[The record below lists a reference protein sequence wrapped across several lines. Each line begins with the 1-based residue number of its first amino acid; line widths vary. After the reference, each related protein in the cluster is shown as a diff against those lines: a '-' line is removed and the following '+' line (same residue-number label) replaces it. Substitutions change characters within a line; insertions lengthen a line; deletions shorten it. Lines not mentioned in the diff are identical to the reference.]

1 LGCNAGAI
9 LNCRYCGF
17 NEYKNITCPT
27 ITTTP
32 AIISNLINA
41 TNLNRTILELI
52 YSSVNDRKTIDLS
65 NLNIHSIHNETF
77 LGLSKLENL
86 YLQNNSIR
94 RIEFY
99 SKDLQSLK
107 LISLE
112 FNNIVQINKSILV
125 GLNKIESVCLFN
137 NPISNLFPTEMLKI
151 CETNPIC
158 KVYINEK
165 C

>member
-1 LGCNAGAI
+1 
-9 LNCRYCGF
+9 
-17 NEYKNITCPT
+17 
-27 ITTTP
+27 
-32 AIISNLINA
+32 
-41 TNLNRTILELI
+41 LI
-52 YSSVNDRKTIDLS
+52 YSLVSERKTIDLS

-77 LGLSKLENL
+77 VGLSKLENL

-107 LISLE
+107 FISLE
-112 FNNIVQINKSILV
+112 SNNIVQINKSILV
-125 GLNKIESVCLFN
+125 GLNKIESVCLYN

-158 KVYINEK
+158 KVYINKK

>member
-1 LGCNAGAI
+1 MGCNAGGI
-9 LNCRYCGF
+9 QNCRYCGF
-17 NEYKNITCPT
+17 SSYKPCP
-27 ITTTP
+27 ITTT
-32 AIISNLINA
+32 IISNSINA

-99 SKDLQSLK
+99 SKDLQSLR

>member
-1 LGCNAGAI
+1 MGCGVGGI
-9 LNCRYCGF
+9 QNCRYCGF
-17 NEYKNITCPT
+17 SNFKPCPL
-27 ITTTP
+27 TTT
-32 AIISNLINA
+32 IISNSINA

-112 FNNIVQINKSILV
+112 FNNIV
-125 GLNKIESVCLFN
+125 
-137 NPISNLFPTEMLKI
+137 
-151 CETNPIC
+151 
-158 KVYINEK
+158 
-165 C
+165 